1 LKTGPKVGPKTPQGK
16 LGLLGSFRTYALRL
30 YEPNF
35 PCRFKPGAPG
45 PACRSVRSAI
55 RSGGDG
61 GPTAFNAGALMARSS
76 ASVGATLVVKDLTLG
91 HEPVVLA
98 EGVSF
103 VLAPGTKLGLVG
115 PNGAGKTTLLRTLAG
130 LVPASGAVSAMPRSA
145 TIGYLPQEVQ
155 SEAAPDETVREFL
168 LRRTGVGPAEVTMDD
183 WADRMG
189 QGEDGADVTY
199 SDALERWMAL
209 GGADFDA
216 RIATCSAE
224 VGLTTAPSQ
233 PIASLSGGQAAR
245 VGLVSLLA
253 ARFDVFLLDEPTNN
267 LDLEGLAILE
277 RFVKE
282 LRAPTAIVSHDRTF
296 LENTVTD
303 VLELDPIEKRS
314 ALFGGGFGAYLTERE
329 VARRHAREAFDDY
342 DSARSDLVDRART
355 VRNWTYAGAAK
366 ATKGKTDNDKIGA
379 KKRAESTEKMASKAR
394 RLERQADRLDV
405 VDEPR
410 KVWQLQYEI
419 ASATRSGSL
428 VCALTDAVVR
438 HGSFSLGPVTIQISA
453 GDRIAITGTNG
464 SGKSTLL
471 ASLLGRLELSQ
482 GSRHGGSGVAIGELD
497 QARHRFDND
506 QTLLDAV
513 RAELP
518 EQTLADIRTLL
529 AKFGLGAD
537 DVHRSASTLS
547 PGERTRAV
555 LALFQARGV
564 NCLVLDE
571 PTNHLDLVAIEQL
584 ESALATYEGTL
595 LLVTHDRRMLDAVSV
610 NRQLRVENGVVTE
623 LSV

>member
-1 LKTGPKVGPKTPQGK
+1 MT
-16 LGLLGSFRTYALRL
+16 
-30 YEPNF
+30 
-35 PCRFKPGAPG
+35 
-45 PACRSVRSAI
+45 RS
-55 RSGGDG
+55 SGG
-61 GPTAFNAGALMARSS
+61 A
-76 ASVGATLVVKDLTLG
+76 GATLVVKDLILG

-130 LVPASGAVSAMPRSA
+130 LVPALGAVTAMPRSA

-155 SEAAPDETVREFL
+155 SEAAPDETIRQFL
-168 LRRTGVGPAEVTMDD
+168 LRRTGVGPAELAMDD

-189 QGEDGADVTY
+189 EGVDGADVAY
-199 SDALERWMAL
+199 SDALELWMAL

-224 VGLTTAPSQ
+224 VGLTVNRDQ

-329 VARRHAREAFDDY
+329 VARRHAREAFEDY

-355 VRNWTYAGAAK
+355 VRNWTYAGEAK
-366 ATKGKTDNDKIGA
+366 AAKGKTDNDKIGA

-419 ASATRSGSL
+419 ASASRSGSL
-428 VCALTDAVVR
+428 VCALSDAVVR
-438 HGSFSLGPVTIQISA
+438 RGSFSLGPVTLEISA
-453 GDRIAITGTNG
+453 GDRVAITGTNG

-471 ASLLGRLELSQ
+471 AALLGRLELAE

-595 LLVTHDRRMLDAVSV
+595 LLVTHDRRMLDAVAV
-610 NRQLRVENGVVTE
+610 NRQLRVANGVVTE
-623 LSV
+623 LSI